1 MLYNLFYKNKE
12 GMTFNNH
19 SLSRKKIIT
28 YLNKKMISEKYVV
41 EYLISTSDII
51 GRK

>member
-1 MLYNLFYKNKE
+1 MLYNFFYKNKE

-19 SLSRKKIIT
+19 SLSRKKKS
-28 YLNKKMISEKYVV
+28 YHKKKMISKKNVV